1 MECEVEFLSRNRRYR
16 ILSVDDAY
24 YIIDIEES
32 VWTILIPFLF
42 WWMPQKVYKADYKI
56 VEKLKESTSDG
67 NNLGVIFILGVG
79 GSAVLSR
86 ILKPIMDFS
95 MQTNVLSNIFLLIIS
110 TLIIINVRLY
120 MRKLLG
126 KRLSKLVDLTEL
138 NSRTIKLKPKYFRQY
153 LVPVFIQLFFLIF
166 IIALGFAFTQTSNF
180 IGIFSFIVFLSLL
193 SLCNTTTI
201 HPNLGKRNLY
211 RIIFS

>member
-16 ILSVDDAY
+16 ILSVGDDY

-32 VWTILIPFLF
+32 IWTILIPFLF
-42 WWMPQKVYKADYKI
+42 WLMPQRVYKVDFET
-56 VEKLKESTSDG
+56 VENLRASTSGG
-67 NNLGVIFILGVG
+67 NNLVSIFILGIG
-79 GSAVLSR
+79 GSTVLSR
-86 ILKPIMDFS
+86 LLRSILDFS
-95 MQTNVLSNIFLLIIS
+95 IQTTLLVNILMLIIS
-110 TLIIINVRLY
+110 ALIIIYLRLHI
-120 MRKLLG
+120 RGSLG
-126 KRLSKLVDLTEL
+126 DRLDEFVDIKEL
-138 NSRTIKLKPKYFRQY
+138 DGKTIKLKPKFFKQCI
-153 LVPVFIQLFFLIF
+153 VPIFSYLFFLLIVIGAILLF
-166 IIALGFAFTQTSNF
+166 LETNNF